1 MLFDKD
7 QFLAVG
13 QQTLTVT
20 AAALGFTI
28 PSTAKNVTDVYFRV
42 NDGAV
47 RFLVDGN
54 TATAS
59 TGFTGEVDE
68 HYQVTDELE
77 IANFSVINKGS
88 VAGELDIIYLK
99 RLP

>member
-20 AAALGFTI
+20 ATAQGFTLAG
-28 PSTAKNVTDVYFRV
+28 SNVTDVVFRV

-59 TGFTGEVDE
+59 SGFTAEVDE
-68 HYQVTDELE
+68 QYQITDEAE
-77 IANFSVINKGS
+77 ISNFSVINKGS

-99 RLP
+99 RIP